1 MIASTWRPLLRK
13 AARSYVAGP
22 ELTDAL
28 RLAQTF
34 VARGVPAS
42 TLCFWDAQ
50 DDLPR
55 HVADMYLAA
64 VQAIRSARL
73 DSYVSIKAPS
83 LAFDAGLVVEIAE
96 AAWQAGVRLHF
107 DSLGAETVDHTFQ
120 LIEQLLNRFVDSDR
134 QTPLPDGRGSVDAA
148 TLTPLLLSRDRQGA
162 VSPKRLSTRAP
173 LGCTIPGRWRRSPR
187 DAERAVQMGL
197 RVRVVKGQWADPGA
211 AVDPHSAF
219 LDVIDALAGGAAPV
233 AVATHHPVLAAAA
246 IRKLQSAGT
255 PCEMELLYGLP
266 SRAVLKV
273 ARDLGVP
280 VRYYLPYGH
289 AWLPY
294 ALRHARRDPRI
305 LWWVL
310 RDASRTSLATI
321 HGH

>member
-1 MIASTWRPLLRK
+1 MIAAPWLPLLRK
-13 AARSYVAGP
+13 AARCYVAGP
-22 ELTDAL
+22 ELPDAL

-34 VARGVPAS
+34 AARGVPAS

-55 HVADMYLAA
+55 HVADMYLAT
-64 VQAIRSARL
+64 VRAIQSVHL

-83 LAFDAGLVVEIAE
+83 LDFDAGMVAEIAE
-96 AAWQAGVRLHF
+96 AAHEAGIRMHF
-107 DSLGAETVDHTFQ
+107 DSLGAETVDRTFR
-120 LIEQLLNRFVDSDR
+120 LIE
-134 QTPLPDGRGSVDAA
+134 DALRRHA
-148 TLTPLLLSRDRQGA
+148 MQ
-162 VSPKRLSTRAP
+162 
-173 LGCTIPGRWRRSPR
+173 GCTIPGRWRRSPR
-187 DAERAVQMGL
+187 DAERAAQMGL
-197 RVRVVKGQWADPGA
+197 RVRVVKGQWPDPSA
-211 AVDPHSAF
+211 AVDPHSGF

-233 AVATHHPVLAAAA
+233 AVATHEPVLAAAA

-266 SRAVLKV
+266 SRAVLKA
-273 ARDLGVP
+273 ARDLAAP

-294 ALRHARRDPRI
+294 ALRQARRDPRI

-310 RDASRTSLATI
+310 RDASRN
-321 HGH
+321 

>member
-1 MIASTWRPLLRK
+1 MIASPWQPLLRK

-22 ELTDAL
+22 DLPDAL

-34 VARGVPAS
+34 AARGVPAS

-55 HVADMYLAA
+55 HVADMYLATMR
-64 VQAIRSARL
+64 AIQSARL

-83 LAFDAGLVVEIAE
+83 LAFDAGLVAEIAE
-96 AAWQAGVRLHF
+96 AASEAGIRLHF
-107 DSLGAETVDHTFQ
+107 DSLGAETADRTFG
-120 LIEQLLNRFVDSDR
+120 LIEQARAC
-134 QTPLPDGRGSVDAA
+134 G
-148 TLTPLLLSRDRQGA
+148 
-162 VSPKRLSTRAP
+162 AP

-187 DAERAVQMGL
+187 DAQRAAQMGL
-197 RVRVVKGQWADPGA
+197 RVRVVKGQWADPSA
-211 AVDPHSAF
+211 AVDPHSGF
-219 LDVIDALAGGAAPV
+219 LDVIDALAGGSAPV

-266 SRAVLKV
+266 SRAALKV
-273 ARDLGVP
+273 ARDLAAP

-294 ALRHARRDPRI
+294 ALRQARRDPRI

-310 RDASRTSLATI
+310 RDASRN
-321 HGH
+321 

>member
-1 MIASTWRPLLRK
+1 MIASPWQPLLRK
-13 AARSYVAGP
+13 AARSYIAGP
-22 ELTDAL
+22 GLPDAL

-34 VARGVPAS
+34 AARGVPAS
-42 TLCFWDAQ
+42 TLCFWDAR
-50 DDLPR
+50 DDLPG
-55 HVADMYLAA
+55 HVARMYLAT
-64 VQAIRSARL
+64 VQAIQNARL

-83 LAFDAGLVVEIAE
+83 LAFDAALVAEVAE
-96 AAWQAGVRLHF
+96 AAGEAGIRMHF
-107 DSLGAETVDHTFQ
+107 DSLGVETADRTFE
-120 LIEQLLNRFVDSDR
+120 LIGYAR
-134 QTPLPDGRGSVDAA
+134 TYG
-148 TLTPLLLSRDRQGA
+148 
-162 VSPKRLSTRAP
+162 AP

-187 DAERAVQMGL
+187 DAQRAAEMGL

-211 AVDPHSAF
+211 AVDPHAGF
-219 LDVIDALAGGAAPV
+219 LNVIDALAGGTAPV
-233 AVATHHPVLAAAA
+233 AVATHHPGLAGTA

-266 SRAVLKV
+266 SRAVLRI
-273 ARDLGVP
+273 ARDLAVP

-310 RDASRTSLATI
+310 RDASRN
-321 HGH
+321 